1 MRKAICILMVVLISS
16 LIPMNVSAQT
26 SAELNSVVMSED
38 GTVKV
43 TGVINEPAENQRYT
57 IMVTKNKGDS
67 SYTLEDIV
75 YIDQKN
81 TEEVTV
87 NNGVFSFSFKSNIQN
102 GEEYLL
108 KIGGTDID
116 TPTSKNFV
124 SSSEGSD
131 KIIYG
136 DVDND
141 GVITANDSAVL
152 LQYVLNKNSVD
163 STIIESEGFQERS
176 DVTGSGELTAEQAAY
191 ILQKVLNNSFKFPV
205 EENN

>member
-1 MRKAICILMVVLISS
+1 MRKAVFILMTVLISS
-16 LIPMNVSAQT
+16 LLQMNVYAQT
-26 SAELNSVVMSED
+26 SAELNSVVMSDD
-38 GTVKV
+38 GTVRV

-57 IMVTKNKGDS
+57 IMVTKNNGDG
-67 SYTLEDIV
+67 SYNLEDTV

-81 TEEVTV
+81 TEEVAV

-116 TPTSKNFV
+116 TPTSKNFA
-124 SSSEGSD
+124 SSSDGGK
-131 KIIYG
+131 KIRYG

-163 STIIESEGFQERS
+163 SAILESEGFQERS

-191 ILQKVLNNSFKFPV
+191 ILQKVLNSSFKFPI
-205 EENN
+205 EKSN